1 MGELIS
7 VNVGRPRQIAVS
19 RRGEPLI
26 SAIGKSPTPGRVVV
40 RGVNL
45 GGDDQADRS
54 VHGGP
59 DKAVYAYASEDTAWW
74 ATRLNAKLGPGAFGE
89 NLTTRGMDVSGAV
102 IGERWRIGS
111 TELEV
116 CQPRQP
122 CFKLGLAFG
131 DPMMVRHSARAG
143 RPGAYLRIIR
153 EGELGEGDRS
163 RFLRVPPTGSR
174 LRSWGEPSCPT
185 TRRSS
190 ALPRRPRLHPTW
202 RRGCASAEV
211 RPAAMTDEDARSLI
225 AEACAAWP
233 TSRARPRRRLSGRA
247 AERPFSGPE
256 AGAC

>member
-19 RRGEPLI
+19 RRGEPVI

-74 ATRLNAKLGPGAFGE
+74 ATRLNAELGPGAFGE

-131 DPMMVRHSARAG
+131 DPMMVRHFARAG

-153 EGELGEGDRS
+153 EGELGEGDRIEILARPAHGITIAVVGRAIVS
-163 RFLRVPPTGSR
+163 DHAALVSAAAAPALAPDLAAWMRERGGPARGDD
-174 LRSWGEPSCPT
+174 
-185 TRRSS
+185 RRGRPVTDRRGG
-190 ALPRRPRLHPTW
+190 AQPGRPRA
-202 RRGCASAEV
+202 RGRGV
-211 RPAAMTDEDARSLI
+211 D
-225 AEACAAWP
+225 
-233 TSRARPRRRLSGRA
+233 
-247 AERPFSGPE
+247 
-256 AGAC
+256 

>member
-1 MGELIS
+1 MGELVS

-19 RRGEPLI
+19 RRGEPVI
-26 SAIGKSPTPGRVVV
+26 SAIGKSPVPGRVAV

-45 GGDDQADRS
+45 GGDDQADRG

-74 ATRLNAKLGPGAFGE
+74 ATRLDVELGPGALGE
-89 NLTTRGMDVSGAV
+89 NLTTRGVDVSGAV

-131 DPMMVRHSARAG
+131 DPMMVRHFARAG

-153 EGELGEGDRS
+153 EGELGEGDPIEILARPAHGITIAVVGRAILS
-163 RFLRVPPTGSR
+163 DHAALAGAAAAPALAPDLAAWMRERAG
-174 LRSWGEPSCPT
+174 
-185 TRRSS
+185 S
-190 ALPRRPRLHPTW
+190 AL
-202 RRGCASAEV
+202 G
-211 RPAAMTDEDARSLI
+211 RS
-225 AEACAAWP
+225 
-233 TSRARPRRRLSGRA
+233 
-247 AERPFSGPE
+247 
-256 AGAC
+256 